1 MSTDTTPAL
10 LVGGAGAVMTGLA
23 LTFAIATGLEA
34 IMPGT
39 APDLVPLFAETAAIS
54 TAGAAMMGT
63 VTALALRSFNR

>member
-1 MSTDTTPAL
+1 
-10 LVGGAGAVMTGLA
+10 MTGLC

-39 APDLVPLFAETAAIS
+39 APDLAPLFAETAAIC

-63 VTALALRSFNR
+63 ITACALRSFNH